1 MSKFKGLKIKMTS
14 NTYANNKTIEETA
27 QEIGVI
33 VGKNAK
39 IACNAIKAF
48 GEGIQKGID
57 ENKPIENIGE
67 FREAVIKGVTESA
80 EKVGKTAEA
89 FGNGIKKGINDAK
102 PLEEKVEEAGET
114 LVNVVTEGVDNIKSE
129 TQTEKEKFEN
139 N

>member
-1 MSKFKGLKIKMTS
+1 MTS
-14 NTYANNKTIEETA
+14 NTYADNKTIEETA

-39 IACNAIKAF
+39 IVCKAVKAF

-57 ENKPIENIGE
+57 ENKPLEERIGE
-67 FREAVIKGVTESA
+67 VREAVIKGVTGSA

-102 PLEEKVEEAGET
+102 PLEEKAEEAGEA
-114 LVNVVTEGVDNIKSE
+114 LVNVVTEGVDDIKSE
-129 TQTEKEKFEN
+129 IQTEKDKIEN

>member
-1 MSKFKGLKIKMTS
+1 MTS
-14 NTYANNKTIEETA
+14 NTYADNKTIEETA